1 MADFIAQLHYFNLF
15 LVLAASLVAGI
26 WGLALFFMK
35 RTRTIYRPWR
45 ITVVI
50 TAILAL
56 LQGIFGVTLVLLGQ
70 KPGTGTGLYY
80 LHYVYGGI
88 VALAIPVALTY
99 TTNGKN
105 LRRDML
111 VFSIAALVLAAA
123 AVRAWMTGPAV
134 P

>member
-1 MADFIAQLHYFNLF
+1 MLDFVLTLHNYNVF
-15 LVLAASLVAGI
+15 LVLIAATVVGV
-26 WGLALFFMK
+26 WGLVLYFTKKAMIKL
-35 RTRTIYRPWR
+35 WR
-45 ITVVI
+45 YLLWL
-50 TAILAL
+50 TAILGAIQGL
-56 LQGIFGVTLVLLGQ
+56 LGLTLVAMGQ
-70 KPGTGTGLYY
+70 KPGTGAGLYY

-105 LRRDML
+105 LRRDLL

-123 AVRAWMTGPAV
+123 GVRAWMTGPAV

>member
-1 MADFIAQLHYFNLF
+1 MLDFVLTLHKYNVF
-15 LVLAASLVAGI
+15 LVLIAATVVGV
-26 WGLALFFMK
+26 WGLVLYFTKKAMIKL
-35 RTRTIYRPWR
+35 WR
-45 ITVVI
+45 YLLWL
-50 TAILAL
+50 TAILGAIQGL
-56 LQGIFGVTLVLLGQ
+56 LGLTLIAMGQ

-88 VALAIPVALTY
+88 VALAIPIALTY

-105 LRRDML
+105 LRRDLL

-123 AVRAWMTGPAV
+123 GVRAWMTGPAV

>member
-1 MADFIAQLHYFNLF
+1 MLDFVLTLHKYNVF
-15 LVLAASLVAGI
+15 LVLIAATVVGV
-26 WGLALFFMK
+26 WGLVLYFTKKAMIKL
-35 RTRTIYRPWR
+35 WR
-45 ITVVI
+45 YLLWL
-50 TAILAL
+50 TAILGAIQGL
-56 LQGIFGVTLVLLGQ
+56 LGLTLVAMGQ

-105 LRRDML
+105 LRRDLL

-123 AVRAWMTGPAV
+123 GVRAWMTGPAA

>member
-1 MADFIAQLHYFNLF
+1 MLDFVLTLHNYNVF
-15 LVLAASLVAGI
+15 LVLIAATVVGV
-26 WGLALFFMK
+26 WGLVLYFTKKAMIKL
-35 RTRTIYRPWR
+35 WR
-45 ITVVI
+45 YLLWL
-50 TAILAL
+50 TAILGAV
-56 LQGIFGVTLVLLGQ
+56 QGLLGLTLIAMGR

-88 VALAIPVALTY
+88 VALAIPIALTY

-105 LRRDML
+105 LRRDLL

-123 AVRAWMTGPAV
+123 GVRAWMTGPAV